1 MLLTLF
7 ESFATGTPTLI
18 SDIDN
23 LNQMV
28 KHEVEGLHFKTGSAD
43 SLIAS
48 LKRFEANSS
57 PAYYKAT
64 RHKYETRY
72 TEQINYQRLMQIY
85 REAIEVFNFENKIE
99 TSPKSQVSTDICKL
113 AN

>member
-1 MLLTLF
+1 MPLTLL
-7 ESFATGTPTLI
+7 EIFATGTPTLI
-18 SDIDN
+18 SDMDN

-28 KHEVEGLHFKTGSAD
+28 EDGIEGLHFKTGCID
-43 SLIAS
+43 SLIEC
-48 LKRFEANSS
+48 LRRFEADSS

-99 TSPKSQVSTDICKL
+99 TSPKNQVSTDI
-113 AN
+113 